1 VQAATEYWE
10 ARPWSHWDDSQPFE
24 VAVSGP
30 LTHTFEGCVFHTG
43 DGRAGLALYFK
54 PGALQMLME
63 MQARGQG
70 DAATQLP
77 AIAVTLDTTPA
88 YAVEALASAGR
99 VPRLPMPLK
108 TGPEGISVPNPTE
121 AVLLV
126 AALRA
131 VARLSPAQQE
141 VLSTVVAGEAQMEVR
156 VRAPAPR
163 VRH

>member
-1 VQAATEYWE
+1 
-10 ARPWSHWDDSQPFE
+10 
-24 VAVSGP
+24 
-30 LTHTFEGCVFHTG
+30 
-43 DGRAGLALYFK
+43 
-54 PGALQMLME
+54 MLME
-63 MQARGQG
+63 MQARGQA

-77 AIAVTLDTTPA
+77 RHRRHAGHVPL
-88 YAVEALASAGR
+88 YAVEALSSAGR

-108 TGPEGISVPNPTE
+108 TGPDGISVPNPME

-141 VLSTVVAGEAQMEVR
+141 VLSTVVAGGGAQMEVR
-156 VRAPAPR
+156 VHAPAPR